1 MLIASA
7 GLIAK
12 EKNNP
17 IQPKKIIANNIHL
30 SIVYHQTPSALIFV
44 LDILSIYSALL
55 VREEIILIK
64 KDPLSS

>member
-30 SIVYHQTPSALIFV
+30 STVYHQTPNALIFV
-44 LDILSIYSALL
+44 LDILSIYQPLL
-55 VREEIILIK
+55 VKEEITLMN

>member
-30 SIVYHQTPSALIFV
+30 STVYHQTPSALIFV
-44 LDILSIYSALL
+44 LDILSIYQPLL
-55 VREEIILIK
+55 VKEEITLMN

>member
-30 SIVYHQTPSALIFV
+30 STVYHQTPSALIFV
-44 LDILSIYSALL
+44 LDILNIYQPLL
-55 VREEIILIK
+55 VKEEITLMN